1 MIRLTPQKIEL
12 EAAAGDQPRR
22 TFIGIAAPY
31 GVAAT
36 TMDGTKV
43 QFAEGALPADGNA
56 PKLLEFHDQSRPVG
70 IVTERVSI
78 PGVGMSFAA
87 RISDTAA
94 GRDALTLIKD
104 GVLTEVSVG
113 VDPIEFSWQGDTM
126 VVTKAAWNEL
136 SLVTAGAFGEQ
147 AKIETVYAQAATDE
161 PASTDVEGEPT
172 PTQEGEPEVETPEV
186 IEAAAPATVETT
198 PTVFASA
205 RREFKLPS
213 ASEYICAM
221 VRGGSEFAQLN
232 ANIRAAAPDVVT
244 GDIPGVL
251 PIPIVQPIYN
261 NFRGLRPVID
271 ASGAR
276 ALPSGGKVFIR
287 PVVTTHSSIGGG
299 LAENTTITQSTFVVT
314 DVQIQKEIF
323 GGFSDVSEASIDW
336 SQPEVLGAML
346 DDMGRVYANQTDAAA
361 CTELETCT
369 QTETLGT
376 ITDPADW
383 ATFVYNAA
391 AQILTNSNGNLP
403 NTLYLDPVYWATVG
417 QLVDQSGRPL
427 FPTVA
432 PMNAFGDVA
441 PGMYAGSAFGLR
453 IVVDRNLSANTAIVG
468 NSEGLECWEDLR
480 GAISVNQPST
490 LSRQIAFRGYAAF
503 KLIDDTKFVKAV

>member
-1 MIRLTPQKIEL
+1 MIRLTPQRIEL
-12 EAAAGDQPRR
+12 EAAAGNEPRR

-43 QFAEGALPADGNA
+43 EFAEGALPADGNP
-56 PKLLEFHDQSRPVG
+56 PKLLEYHDSNRPVG
-70 IVTERVSI
+70 LVTERVSI

-87 RISDTAA
+87 KISDTAA

-113 VDPIEFSWQGDTM
+113 VTPTEFSWRGDTM
-126 VVTKAAWNEL
+126 VVTAADWTEL
-136 SLVTAGAFGEQ
+136 SLVTAGAFGTAAQ
-147 AKIETVYAQAATDE
+147 IETVYAQAQTDE
-161 PASTDVEGEPT
+161 PAPAEAEAET
-172 PTQEGEPEVETPEV
+172 PTTQGAPEMETPEV
-186 IEAAAPATVETT
+186 IEASAPVETV
-198 PTVFASA
+198 PTVFAQP

-213 ASEYICAM
+213 AAEYICAM

-244 GDIPGVL
+244 SDLAGIL

-276 ALPSGGKVFIR
+276 ALPQGGKVFIR
-287 PVVTTHSSIGGG
+287 PVVTTHSSIGV
-299 LAENTTITQSTFVVT
+299 ATENTTITASTFVVD
-314 DVQIQKEIF
+314 DVQIQKSIY
-323 GGFSDVSEASIDW
+323 GGYAEVSEASIDW

-346 DDMGRVYANQTDAAA
+346 DDMSRVYANQTDAAA

-369 QTETLGT
+369 QTESLGT

-383 ATFVYNAA
+383 ATFIYNAA

-403 NTLYLDPVYWATVG
+403 NTLYLDPVYWSTVG
-417 QLVDQSGRPL
+417 QLVDQAGRPL
-427 FPTVA
+427 FPQSG

-441 PGMYAGSAFGLR
+441 PGMYAGNAWGLR

-468 NSEGLECWEDLR
+468 NSDGFEAWEDLR
-480 GAISVNQPST
+480 GSVAVNQPST
-490 LSRQIAFRGYAAF
+490 LSRVIAFRGYAAF